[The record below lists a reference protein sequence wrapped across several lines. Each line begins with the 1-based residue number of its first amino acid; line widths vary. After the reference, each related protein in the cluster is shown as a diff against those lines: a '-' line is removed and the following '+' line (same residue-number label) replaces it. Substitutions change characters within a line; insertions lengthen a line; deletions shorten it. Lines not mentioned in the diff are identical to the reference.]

1 MCIIMKKKFYCLL
14 FKDEKKYGIPM
25 SPQGFDT
32 LFGKEVKPVIIP
44 DGCTFTIFDGEFAP
58 FHNSNTRAHF
68 VNEELK
74 NLIKDFL
81 PQNYPLEF
89 LPIIIHNNQWG
100 DKQYYLL
107 HFTTIFDVIDM
118 EHSKIIP
125 TTGDIA
131 VPVICYEKAKD
142 LDFFNSVAYLDSF
155 IVSDKLRKEMKKK
168 GLDKGM
174 QFWEWKSC

>member
-1 MCIIMKKKFYCLL
+1 MKKKFYCLL

-107 HFTTIFDVIDM
+107 HFTEIFDVIDLG
-118 EHSKIIP
+118 HSKILP
-125 TTGDIA
+125 STGDIA
-131 VPVICYEKAKD
+131 VPAICYEKAKD
-142 LDFFNSVAYLDSF
+142 LDFFNSIAYKDCF
-155 IVSDKLRKEMKKK
+155 IVSDKLRKEMKKR
-168 GLDKGM
+168 GLDRGM
-174 QFWEWKSC
+174 QFWEWKSY